1 MTDQTVQA
9 ALSIGV
15 PSLTVLPKPD
25 FTGQMVSLKQHY
37 TILDSN
43 DVIIKLLDE
52 KPSTYLLL
60 IEAVKPLQN
69 VFGPGRIIRMRAQI
83 SDDDSLIKIAV
94 QLPRTFEDPEY
105 ALSNFDADWWLNN
118 CNRSGGALVFDYE
131 IQDAL

>member
-1 MTDQTVQA
+1 
-9 ALSIGV
+9 
-15 PSLTVLPKPD
+15 
-25 FTGQMVSLKQHY
+25 MVSLKQHY